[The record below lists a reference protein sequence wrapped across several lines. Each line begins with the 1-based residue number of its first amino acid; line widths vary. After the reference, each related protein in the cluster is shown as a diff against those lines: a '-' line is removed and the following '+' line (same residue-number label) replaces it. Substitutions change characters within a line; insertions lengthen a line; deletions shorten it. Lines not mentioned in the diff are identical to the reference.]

1 MSQTPT
7 DTDADR
13 ESRTDFD
20 TGAMKWVSGLVSLV
34 GLWIAASPFVY
45 DTTQMGLWNNAVV
58 GLAIFLIAGYNFYR
72 MSNGFFASVGSASLV
87 ALLGLWTIVAPF
99 VMAFETEAMLWSN
112 VGAGA
117 VVALLAA
124 YNAYANRE
132 AQAAPAGTRA

>member
-7 DTDADR
+7 DTGADR
-13 ESRTDFD
+13 EARTDFD
-20 TGAMKWVSGLVSLV
+20 TGAMKWISGLVSLI

-45 DTTQMGLWNNAVV
+45 DTTEMGLWNNVVV
-58 GLAIFLIAGYNFYR
+58 GAAIFLIAGYNFYR

-99 VMAFETEAMLWSN
+99 VMAFETDAMLWSN
-112 VGAGA
+112 VAAGA

-132 AQAAPAGTRA
+132 AQATPAGTRA